1 MTTFDR
7 TPRISTYLVGWTVHN
22 FVAERS
28 RTPRDFKM
36 WTRNS
41 MKSRGSMAL
50 NRGRVVYSALQT
62 WLSVKSPL
70 VKVDQFAIPDFNF
83 NAMENWGLITYRES
97 VVLHDDGTP
106 TRKTVDGLS
115 TMAHEYAHS
124 WFGNLVTPE
133 FWDVVWLKEGFATYF
148 QYFGVSLAEPDLRM
162 MNVFVVDCLQP
173 TLLVDSDNH
182 TRTLNG
188 REIGSRG
195 SITATLDF
203 VSYKKGIC
211 YRTCMIIYFFD
222 SIYIEN
228 GFIN

>member
-1 MTTFDR
+1 
-7 TPRISTYLVGWTVHN
+7 
-22 FVAERS
+22 
-28 RTPRDFKM
+28 
-36 WTRNS
+36 
-41 MKSRGSMAL
+41 MKFRGSMAL
-50 NRGRVVYSALQT
+50 NRGQAVYVALQT

-70 VKVDQFAIPDFNF
+70 EKVDHFAIPDFNF

-106 TRKTVDGLS
+106 TKKTVDGLS

-173 TLLVDSDNH
+173 TLLADSDNH

-188 REIGSRG
+188 REVGSRD
-195 SITATLDF
+195 SIMATLDF

-211 YRTCMIIYFFD
+211 YIWNMIIYFHKPD
-222 SIYIEN
+222 DLH
-228 GFIN
+228 